1 MRENTPTL
9 LSFLGQA
16 LGVPLGAIPLS
27 ECRVERAYLLEKNAL
42 SLNGTVIL
50 LTVPYVMTDDI
61 YDPQRNLSLY
71 AIPEDYH
78 SYFEGLKQE
87 LIPELC
93 KHFPGHHF
101 ALFADHSPIWEVDA
115 AVKCGMG
122 VLGDNGLLIT
132 PQYGSFVF
140 IGEVITDMPYGLVTG
155 REHAFMPSPMR
166 HCDGCGAC
174 VSACPGQ
181 CLPDSRNTCVSAISQ
196 KKGELSEE
204 EASLLCKQSL
214 IWGCDTC
221 QLVCPMNRQVL
232 ENRISTPIAYFQ
244 NNRRTVLDE
253 NDILEMPEDI
263 FRKRAYSWRGR
274 SVILRNLKLQKER
287 RKS

>member
-1 MRENTPTL
+1 MRENTHTL

-42 SLNGTVIL
+42 SLDGTVVL
-50 LTVPYVMTDDI
+50 LTVPYMMTDDVH
-61 YDPQRNLSLY
+61 DPHRNLSIY

-78 SYFEGLKQE
+78 GYFEKLKQE
-87 LIPELC
+87 LIPNLYH
-93 KHFPGHHF
+93 HFPDYHF
-101 ALFADHSPIWEVDA
+101 GLFSDHSPILEVDA

-122 VLGDNGLLIT
+122 ILGENGLLIT

-140 IGEVITDMPYGLVTG
+140 IGEIVTDMTYELVTG
-155 REHAFMPSPMR
+155 QEHAFVPSPMR

-174 VSACPGQ
+174 ISACPGQ
-181 CLPDSRNTCVSAISQ
+181 CLPNSRNTCVSAISQ

-204 EASLLCKQSL
+204 EAALLCKQSL

-221 QLVCPMNRQVL
+221 QLVCPMNQQVL
-232 ENRISTPIAYFQ
+232 KKHINTPVAYFQ
-244 NNRRTVLDE
+244 NNRRAVLNE

-263 FRKRAYSWRGR
+263 FQKRAYSWRGR
-274 SVILRNLKLQKER
+274 TVILRNLKLQKER